1 VLYRMGISRIEALDG
16 PRACT
21 CAARPCARACR
32 RRRQRRIEHPVI
44 APRAPAVQGQH
55 AEMCERD
62 TKTSLSRKTPTSNLH
77 FVIIDTTEVATPQ
90 CESHVHLGGGIAQTT
105 AAAHG
110 EHKCISRPARGR
122 KAEFPAFQAAFT
134 SKLVVLSSFH
144 HDRARQT
151 RCLS

>member
-1 VLYRMGISRIEALDG
+1 MLYRMGISRREALDG

-62 TKTSLSRKTPTSNLH
+62 AKTSLSCKTPTSNLH
-77 FVIIDTTEVATPQ
+77 FVIIDINYGGSHAAMRESCPSGWWYCSDHGRGPRRTQMSVSPDQHVA
-90 CESHVHLGGGIAQTT
+90 E
-105 AAAHG
+105 
-110 EHKCISRPARGR
+110 KRN
-122 KAEFPAFQAAFT
+122 FPRFRSPF
-134 SKLVVLSSFH
+134 
-144 HDRARQT
+144 
-151 RCLS
+151 